1 MNKSITADVTITKQT
16 SQRMVI
22 EWPDNLGD
30 PTDANV
36 LKALRDGTV
45 DYDDIIDEDGNFGE
59 SLYAMSL
66 KINRSKGKNYKNNE
80 KEM

>member
-1 MNKSITADVTITKQT
+1 MNKSITVDVTVTKQT

-45 DYDDIIDEDGNFGE
+45 DYDDIIDEDEIKTLSYDSADVFDTEDDND
-59 SLYAMSL
+59 A
-66 KINRSKGKNYKNNE
+66 
-80 KEM
+80 

>member
-1 MNKSITADVTITKQT
+1 
-16 SQRMVI
+16 MVI

-45 DYDDIIDEDGNFGE
+45 DYDDIIDEDEIKTLSYDSADVFDIEDDND
-59 SLYAMSL
+59 A
-66 KINRSKGKNYKNNE
+66 
-80 KEM
+80 